1 MIAENLWEICLYIGR
16 TPRNTPLLS
25 TTPAICY
32 DTFNGGEYNGD
43 KGHNIRTSHEKG
55 IIPG

>member
-16 TPRNTPLLS
+16 APRNTPLLS
-25 TTPAICY
+25 AIPTICY
-32 DTFNGGEYNGD
+32 DIHNGGEYNGD
-43 KGHNIRTSHEKG
+43 KGRYIRTSNQTR